1 MQPILIIS
9 QFNDEASNFWQAPIY
24 TDDERIRPAHELLS
38 DLTWYEGSSF
48 SFSTLEYTRAPNP
61 TIETTALTIEWPLEQ
76 KEAINSS
83 LNDMEYSYY
92 IVPTKTEENKAVW
105 IFPLT
110 RPTNQ
115 LNAIRAAQMIAAYTN
130 EPNITPDSY
139 KPTHRFE
146 FIPNS
151 KIDFIDHD
159 RLIDA
164 ERMTKEGKGI
174 PCGIKH
180 LLGNSG
186 QKDRSTLSK

>member
-1 MQPILIIS
+1 MQSILIIS
-9 QFNDEASNFWQAPIY
+9 QFSDDASYFWQAPIY
-24 TDDERIRPAHELLS
+24 TDDERTRHALELLS

-92 IVPTKTEENKAVW
+92 IVPTKTENRAVW
-105 IFPLT
+105 IFPLE

-115 LNAIRAAQMIAAYTN
+115 LIAIRAAQMIAAYTD

-139 KPTHRFE
+139 KPTHRFA
-146 FIPNS
+146 FRSNS

-164 ERMTKEGKGI
+164 ERMTREGKGI

-186 QKDRSTLSK
+186 QKDRSTASK